1 MSILHE
7 LWICSFCNYDPDK
20 IYRYIDFFGSAEN
33 AYSAKASEY
42 KKNPAYPVLSKLIK
56 SSHDLSAQEKLLEDC
71 KRKEIEIISI
81 FDEDYPNY
89 LKNSYLPPRVL
100 FLKGERINLNN
111 YVTVTV
117 VGSRAATRNGKLM
130 AHNLSQDLSAEGVII
145 VSGMAKGIDCAA
157 HKGALSSGGKTIA
170 VLAGG
175 VDIIYPAEN
184 RDLYYQIMENGAIIS
199 EQPPGTAG
207 RDYFYQRRNRIM
219 AGIAYGCVMVEGCID
234 SGSSITMKHA
244 TSESR
249 DLFAVPSNPMV
260 DQSVLPNQ
268 LIKDGATM
276 VIDYKDIL
284 NVYSDLYPNLLENGK
299 QLLDSAT
306 TNASD
311 DFLDYPLDEN
321 DIKIIEFLKTCGEAQ
336 FPDNIC
342 EACSIPI
349 NIILS
354 RLTILNM
361 GGILSRE
368 PGNKYSLIR
377 R

>member
-7 LWICSFCNYDPDK
+7 LWVCSFCNYDPDK
-20 IYRYIDFFGSAEN
+20 IYKYIDFFGSAEN
-33 AYSAKASEY
+33 AYNAKASDY

-56 SSHDLSAQEKLLEDC
+56 AKHDLSAQEKLLEDC
-71 KRKEIEIISI
+71 RRKEIEVISI
-81 FDEDYPNY
+81 LDDDYPVY

-111 YVTVTV
+111 YLPITI

-130 AHNLSQDLSAEGVII
+130 AHNLAQDLSAEGFII

-157 HKGALSSGGKTIA
+157 HKGALSSGSKTIA

-184 RDLYYQIMENGAIIS
+184 RDLYYQILENGAIIS

-207 RDYFYQRRNRIM
+207 RDYFYQRRNRIL
-219 AGIAYGCVMVEGCID
+219 AGISYGCVMVEGCVD

-249 DLFAVPSNPMV
+249 DLFAVPANPMV

-276 VIDYKDIL
+276 VIDYNDIL
-284 NVYSDLYPNLLENGK
+284 NVYSEAYPSLLENGK
-299 QLLDSAT
+299 QLLSSTD
-306 TNASD
+306 NPNEGD
-311 DFLDYPLDEN
+311 VLDYPLDEN
-321 DIKIIEFLKTCGEAQ
+321 DVKIIEFLKTCGEAQ
-336 FPDNIC
+336 IPDNIC

-361 GGILSRE
+361 CGILSRE